1 MTFGEKLKCAR
12 LALNMSQNEL
22 AEITGISERSLYAYE
37 KAGVIPRRGNIQKIS
52 DALGVSVGYLLDE
65 EETDTRKQI
74 DQDILSANIRS
85 EYGARGAG
93 EATELLNKASE
104 LFAGEKLNDVA
115 KDVFFR
121 SLVEA
126 YLESKQRGPEKPE
139 QKKRASKRIK
149 D

>member
-12 LALNMSQNEL
+12 LALNISQSEL
-22 AEITGISERSLYAYE
+22 SERTGISERSLYAYE
-37 KAGVIPRRGNIQKIS
+37 KAGVIPRKRNIKKIS
-52 DALGVSVGYLLDE
+52 EALGVSVGYLMDE
-65 EETDTRKQI
+65 DETDRRKQI
-74 DQDILSANIRS
+74 DSEILEANIRN

-104 LFAGEKLNDVA
+104 LFAGEKLDDVA

-121 SLVEA
+121 SLVEV
-126 YLESKQRGPEKPE
+126 YLESKQNGRID